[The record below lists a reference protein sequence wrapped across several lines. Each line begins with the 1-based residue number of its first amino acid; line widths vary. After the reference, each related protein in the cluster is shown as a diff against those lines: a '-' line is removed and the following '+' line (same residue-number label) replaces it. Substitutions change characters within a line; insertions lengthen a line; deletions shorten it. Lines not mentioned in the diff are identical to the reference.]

1 VPTDALRPLLA
12 RDGVFNTRDLGGLPL
27 VGGATVRPG
36 LLVRADALHR
46 CSAPSAA
53 ALHDHGVRLVL
64 DLRDDSEREAEGV
77 FDGAGIEVELHPVL
91 DPAYRWDTEV
101 PPPPEGLPEGASVV
115 LAHRYAEILDAF
127 ADRFVA
133 AVERIATAEGGVA
146 YHCAIG
152 KDRTGL
158 LTALVLSVLGAD
170 RDTIVADYAR
180 SARATPIQVNWL
192 VLYGMPTSDV
202 EEEQIDTGVWSAR
215 PATMV
220 ATLDHLDRAHG
231 GAERFLRDRGL
242 APEAVDLLRERLVA
256 PARPE

>member
-1 VPTDALRPLLA
+1 MPTDALRPSLA
-12 RDGVFNTRDLGGLPL
+12 RDGVFNARDLGGLPL
-27 VGGATVRPG
+27 AGGAVVRPG
-36 LLVRADALHR
+36 ALVRADALHR
-46 CSAPSAA
+46 CSTASAV
-53 ALHDHGVRLVL
+53 ALRDHGVRLVL

-77 FDGAGIEVELHPVL
+77 FEGPGVEVEHHPVL

-101 PPPPEGLPEGASVV
+101 PPPPEGLPDGASVV

-133 AVERIATAEGGVA
+133 AVGRIATTEGGVA

-158 LTALVLSVLGAD
+158 LTALLLGVLGAG

-192 VLYGMPTSDV
+192 VLYGMPTSEV
-202 EEEQIDTGVWSAR
+202 EEEQLDTGVWSAR

-220 ATLDHLDRAHG
+220 ATLDHLDRTHG
-231 GAERFLRDRGL
+231 GPEQYLLDHGL
-242 APEAVDLLRERLVA
+242 AAGVPDVLRQRLVA
-256 PARPE
+256 PAPE